1 MSNINAIY
9 SSTTRMSGLSGL
21 DVDGMVMSL
30 MQLEGAKVDK
40 VAQDRQMLVWKQ
52 ESYREITSMLQSLD
66 NEFFNSLKPLTD
78 MRDPSAYNAF
88 AIKYDAVDSSSYF
101 SAVTGTGAK
110 AGEYTIKNIV
120 TAAAAKISGGNASAA
135 IRGNILGDEITITE
149 ANNKVSFTF
158 NGTTKEIT
166 LDIGSTNAE
175 QLRLDLQ
182 GKLNSTFGS
191 GKVSVTLDAG
201 NKLTFNTDS
210 TNTLS
215 LGAVEGNTGLAA
227 IGMEGANTSN
237 RIDLSANIYDIRN
250 SFAVPLTVAGT
261 DNDISFEING
271 QAFSFNSSAT
281 SIRDIMAEVNA
292 NDAAGVKMSFDSL
305 NNKFTLESKQVG
317 VTSTITTSE
326 TGGNLLN
333 SLSLVGTEAGR
344 DASITYNDGVNGD
357 QVITRSSNSF
367 NVNGIVF
374 NLKKD
379 YAGSVNME
387 VNSNPTKALDLIK
400 GFVTKYNEV
409 LDKINER
416 LSEKRDY
423 DYSPL
428 TDSQKEAMK
437 DEDIKLW
444 EDSAKAGIL
453 ANDGTLR
460 SIVTRMRNAMM
471 QSVEGTGLT
480 LASIGIKSSSWS
492 DKGKLYVDEAKLQKA
507 LNENPDKVMALF
519 TNKSDVTYNS
529 ATIGDA
535 QTNAE
540 RFRESGLINRIS
552 DILQDSIRT
561 TNIGGKRGS
570 LLEKAGAVG
579 DRSQY
584 NNTLYHQISKFDEK
598 IDKLND
604 ELFLKEQSYYAQ
616 FAQLETLI
624 NSMNTQ
630 STWLAQQFVY

>member
-1 MSNINAIY
+1 
-9 SSTTRMSGLSGL
+9 MSGLSGL

>member
-1 MSNINAIY
+1 M
-9 SSTTRMSGLSGL
+9 SGL

-30 MQLEGAKVDK
+30 MKLEGAKVDK

-66 NEFFNSLKPLTD
+66 NEFFNSLKPLSD
-78 MRDPSAYNAF
+78 MRNPSAYNAF

-110 AGEYTIKNIV
+110 AGEYAIKNIV

-166 LDIGSTNAE
+166 LDSGSTNAE

-182 GKLNSTFGS
+182 GKLNSAFGS

-237 RIDLSANIYDIRN
+237 RIDLSVKIYDIRN

-271 QAFSFNSSAT
+271 QAFSFNSSTT

-305 NNKFTLESKQVG
+305 NNKFTLESKQTG
-317 VTSTITTSE
+317 VTSKITSSDMS
-326 TGGNLLN
+326 GGLLS
-333 SLSLVGTEAGR
+333 SLSLVGTDVLGR

-357 QVITRSSNSF
+357 QVITRSTNSF
-367 NVNGIVF
+367 NINGITF

-379 YAGSVNME
+379 YSDTVNVE
-387 VNSNPTKALDLIK
+387 VSSDTSKAVELVK
-400 GFVTKYNEV
+400 GFITKYNEV
-409 LDKINER
+409 LDKINAK

-423 DYSPL
+423 DFEPL
-428 TDSQKEAMK
+428 TDSQKAEMT
-437 DEDIKLW
+437 EEEIKQW
-444 EDSAKAGIL
+444 EEKAKAGIL
-453 ANDGTLR
+453 ANDGILR
-460 SIVTRMRNAMM
+460 SIVSGLRNAVL
-471 QSVEGTGLT
+471 QAVDGTGLT
-480 LASIGIKSSSWS
+480 LSSIGIKSASWL
-492 DKGKLYVDEAKLQKA
+492 DKGRLYVDEDRLHRA
-507 LNENPDKVMALF
+507 LSENPDQVFDLF
-519 TNKSDVTYNS
+519 TKQSNVLYSSAANDLSAKS
-529 ATIGDA
+529 
-535 QTNAE
+535 E
-540 RFRESGLINRIS
+540 RFNKSGLIQRIS
-552 DILQDSIRT
+552 DVIQDNIRT
-561 TNIGGKRGS
+561 NTYGGHRGA
-570 LLEKAGAVG
+570 LLEKAGIAG
-579 DRSQY
+579 DRSQFNNLLY
-584 NNTLYHQISKFDEK
+584 NQISDYDTR
-598 IDKLND
+598 IDRLND
-604 ELFLKEQSYYAQ
+604 ALFAKENSYYSQ
-616 FAQLETLI
+616 FAQLEMLI
-624 NSMNTQ
+624 NNMNTQ
-630 STWLAQQFVY
+630 STWLAQQFAY